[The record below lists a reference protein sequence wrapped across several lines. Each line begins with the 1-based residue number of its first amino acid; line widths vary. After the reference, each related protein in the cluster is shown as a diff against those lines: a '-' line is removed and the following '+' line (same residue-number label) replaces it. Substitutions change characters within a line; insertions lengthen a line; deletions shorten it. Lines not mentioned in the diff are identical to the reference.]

1 MHLNRESSSSFNYF
15 HHRNAH
21 FLLHLRPLKTHLP
34 IKPTKLKSQL
44 KTTKIGAFLQRFSIL
59 ILNYNETIISYLFLY
74 VRTYWRRPMCIFLF
88 GDENPPQTLINPPIQ
103 PTYPTHLKLWTT
115 HFKNLLESNFSK
127 AENFSNFHNVNKQGF
142 STQARS
148 IKQVSE

>member
-1 MHLNRESSSSFNYF
+1 MITPEPGDKGKNPPFYKFFKKKFHTIVHLNRESSSSFNYF

-103 PTYPTHLKLWTT
+103 PIS
-115 HFKNLLESNFSK
+115 NLSNSEQLTSK
-127 AENFSNFHNVNKQGF
+127 
-142 STQARS
+142 
-148 IKQVSE
+148 IY